1 MYTLKKPLYYG
12 ESVAGESMSV
22 IRQTETM
29 RISSYN

>member
-1 MYTLKKPLYYG
+1 MYILKKATVLW

-29 RISSYN
+29 RISTYN